1 MYMEEKKYYM
11 LLWLNCIENLIL
23 NSFTLSHY
31 QPVSANKDTNRLME
45 RKAVPINYLSE
56 DSEETLDVN

>member
-1 MYMEEKKYYM
+1 ML